1 MGVPFTP
8 GLKKFGDPN
17 AERNIAFAD
26 VDINGL
32 KRQDLQAISGEA
44 DLLGF
49 SSVPVNRLFETFEVK
64 HSRAFVSEVKI
75 FEEIAEGLSPNAS
88 GVIRLF
94 SERPPCPSCV
104 GVIEQFQRKF
114 PNIRII
120 ISQANDF
127 N

>member
-1 MGVPFTP
+1 MDGHILHVAKIE
-8 GLKKFGDPN
+8 LRNGDPVF
-17 AERNIAFAD
+17 NIE
-26 VDINGL
+26 VHQNGL

-44 DLLGF
+44 DLPGF
-49 SSVPVNRLFETFEVK
+49 TPNPVNRLFETFEVK
-64 HSRAFVSEVKI
+64 HSRAFDSEVKI
-75 FEEIAEGLSPNAS
+75 FEKVAEGLSPNAS

-114 PNIRII
+114 PNIRIV